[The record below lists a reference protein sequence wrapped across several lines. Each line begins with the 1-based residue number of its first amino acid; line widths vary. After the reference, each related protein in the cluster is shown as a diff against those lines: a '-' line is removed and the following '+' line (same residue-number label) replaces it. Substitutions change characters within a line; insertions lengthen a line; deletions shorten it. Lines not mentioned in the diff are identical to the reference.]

1 MALSVVPGAPVE
13 DLARALIDIPSV
25 SGDERAIADAVE
37 AVLRS
42 CAHLEVTRLG
52 DAVVAR
58 TALGRSERVIVAGHL
73 DTVPI
78 KDNVPSRLS
87 DDGRDIIGRGSV
99 DMKGG
104 VAVQLQLA
112 VELSAPVRDV
122 TWVFYDHEEV
132 EATLNGLGRIARERP
147 DLLAGDFAILG
158 EPTEGVIEGG
168 CNGTL
173 RCDVTVHG
181 VAAHSAR
188 AWKGTNAVHAVAPLL
203 ELLSQ
208 YEPRVAEVDGL
219 TYREGLNAVRIAGG
233 IAGNVIPDHCT
244 VTLNFRFAPDNSI
257 EHAKARVD
265 AVVADA
271 LAPVVGSG
279 RATSYEVV
287 WTDES
292 SGARPGLDAA
302 LAQDFVK
309 AVAATGV
316 GEPRAKLG
324 WTDVAR
330 FGAMGIPAVN
340 YGPGDP
346 ERAHASGDEE
356 RCPIDQIKRCH
367 AALGAWLGGA

>member
-219 TYREGLNAVRIAGG
+219 TYREGLNAVRIVGG

>member
-37 AVLRS
+37 TVLRG
-42 CAHLEVTRLG
+42 CPHLDVVRLG

-58 TALGRSERVIVAGHL
+58 TTLGRSERVIVAGHL

-78 KDNVPSRLS
+78 KDNLPSRLS
-87 DDGRDIIGRGSV
+87 ADGREIIGRGAV

-112 VELSAPVRDV
+112 VELASPRRDV

-132 EATLNGLGRIARERP
+132 DASLNGLGRIARERP
-147 DLLAGDFAILG
+147 DLLEADFAILG

-173 RCDVTVHG
+173 RCDVTIDG

-188 AWKGTNAVHAVAPLL
+188 SWKGINAVHAAAPLL
-203 ELLSQ
+203 DILAQ
-208 YEPRVAEVDGL
+208 YEPRVVDVEGL
-219 TYREGLNAVRIAGG
+219 TYREGLNAVRITGG
-233 IAGNVIPDHCT
+233 IAGNVVPDQCT
-244 VTLNFRFAPDNSI
+244 VTINFRFAPDNTI
-257 EHAKARVD
+257 EHAKARVE

-271 LAPVVGSG
+271 LAPVVGAG
-279 RATSYEVV
+279 RATGYAVT

-292 SGARPGLDAA
+292 PGARPGLDAA
-302 LAQDFVK
+302 LAQEFAD

-330 FGAMGIPAVN
+330 FGALGIPAVN

>member
-1 MALSVVPGAPVE
+1 MTLSVVPGAPVE

-37 AVLRS
+37 TVLRG
-42 CAHLEVTRLG
+42 CDHLEVTRLG
-52 DAVVAR
+52 DALVAR
-58 TALGRSERVIVAGHL
+58 TTLGRLERVIVAGHL
-73 DTVPI
+73 DTVPV
-78 KDNVPSRLS
+78 KDNLPSRLS
-87 DDGRDIIGRGSV
+87 ADGLDIIGRGAV

-104 VAVQLQLA
+104 LAVQLQLA
-112 VELSAPVRDV
+112 VELSNPVRDV

-147 DLLAGDFAILG
+147 DLLAADFAILG

-168 CNGTL
+168 CNGTV
-173 RCDVTVHG
+173 RCEVTVHG

-203 ELLSQ
+203 DLLGQ
-208 YEPRVAEVDGL
+208 YEPRAAEVDGL
-219 TYREGLNAVRIAGG
+219 TYRESLNAVGITGG
-233 IAGNVIPDHCT
+233 IAGNVIPDRCT
-244 VTLNFRFAPDNSI
+244 VTVNFRFAPDNSVD
-257 EHAKARVD
+257 HAKARVE

-271 LAPVVGSG
+271 LAAVVGAG
-279 RATSYEVV
+279 RATSYDVT

-302 LAQDFVK
+302 LAQEFVE
-309 AVAATGV
+309 AVSATGV
-316 GEPRAKLG
+316 GAPRAKLG